1 MLTFAKIIGFMKNN
15 LPIIICYSGIFTTM
29 LLTLYL
35 LPKLG
40 GYIWQPELIN
50 PLCVLLV
57 TLLVFLIARIAHTN
71 GRISSI
77 LGTAVFILLFCPGSS
92 KFFLRDEEA
101 VLELF
106 SICIVP
112 FFISQY
118 TRISTKNFKWGYF
131 LMLLMGIFCSYTHD
145 GITIP
150 LCLSFLLLS
159 YIQRQQFFRLAC
171 WPMVIGFVIGTTL
184 ALLNSTHFSLSE
196 ISDFEI
202 LSTQTADG
210 LSQLWD
216 TKVFFFATWLTAY
229 YTLSK
234 NRRRRIFRIIR
245 QQKLLSYCL
254 LFSVC
259 TIPFAPLGM
268 DYAIEGVCFF
278 CMFWVLFLF
287 QDLVRH
293 IRYKRHRFLS
303 SRRTQRDSHI
313 F

>member
-1 MLTFAKIIGFMKNN
+1 MKNKIT
-15 LPIIICYSGIFTTM
+15 LILCYGGIFAAM
-29 LLTLYL
+29 LLTLSL
-35 LPKLG
+35 LHKPG

-50 PLCVLLV
+50 PLCALLV
-57 TLLVFLIARIAHTN
+57 TLLVFLVAHIARSNHRAT
-71 GRISSI
+71 SI
-77 LGTAVFILLFCPGSS
+77 LGTAIFTLLFCPGSS

-118 TRISTKNFKWGYF
+118 TRISTKDFKRGYF

-159 YIQRQQFFRLAC
+159 YTQRQQFFRLAC
-171 WPMVIGFVIGTTL
+171 WPMVIGFALGTTL
-184 ALLNSTHFSLSE
+184 ALLHSSHFQMTS
-196 ISDFEI
+196 ISDLKNI
-202 LSTQTADG
+202 SLQTASG

-234 NRRRRIFRIIR
+234 SRRRRLLHIIR
-245 QQKLLSYCL
+245 QQKLISYCL

-293 IRYKRHRFLS
+293 LQYRRQRFLS
-303 SRRTQRDSHI
+303 SRLIQRDSFI